1 MSTKQIDNLNLAN
14 YQEDSNKVL
23 ILEFDLEY
31 PKKLHDLHN
40 DYPLAAEKIKVEKNM
55 LSVYSKK

>member
-14 YQEDSNKVL
+14 YKEDSNKVL

-31 PKKLHDLHN
+31 PKKLHELHN
-40 DYPLAAEKIKVEKNM
+40 DYPL
-55 LSVYSKK
+55 